1 MADSAIVKTGKPFFV
16 PHFAHNFTG
25 TPALVM
31 HIDRLGKHIAPRFA
45 HRYCL
50 AVAPAIKVTARGID
64 AEQHHQATSAL
75 AHSFDGA
82 LLLGDFTTSDSI
94 AQGINGSLITVE
106 RKGQVFAV
114 PEFLLQPVITSGGQG
129 HPFIRV
135 VRYGQQAAQGSLD
148 ALGLDFRQLIAQL
161 SVYFT
166 LKMGDMIAVEL
177 AAATLELTPG
187 DTLHAAINGDLK
199 LTTRVK

>member
-1 MADSAIVKTGKPFFV
+1 MKIIGIGRELPGQVYLMADSAIVKTGKPFFV

-25 TPALVM
+25 TPAMVM

-82 LLLGDFTTSDSI
+82 LLLDEVSDLLGGDELLVVHGGGEVL
-94 AQGINGSLITVE
+94 AKGCALTVL
-106 RKGQVFAV
+106 V
-114 PEFLLQPVITSGGQG
+114 L
-129 HPFIRV
+129 
-135 VRYGQQAAQGSLD
+135 
-148 ALGLDFRQLIAQL
+148 
-161 SVYFT
+161 
-166 LKMGDMIAVEL
+166 
-177 AAATLELTPG
+177 
-187 DTLHAAINGDLK
+187 
-199 LTTRVK
+199 